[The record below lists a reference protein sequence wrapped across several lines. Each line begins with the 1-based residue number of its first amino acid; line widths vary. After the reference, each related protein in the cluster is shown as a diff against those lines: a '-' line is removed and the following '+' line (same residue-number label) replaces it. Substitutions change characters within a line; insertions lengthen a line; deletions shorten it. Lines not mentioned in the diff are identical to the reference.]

1 MKTKLKVGDSFDV
14 VEVLDHKFIGDVFK
28 TGGHTIEFEC
38 GHHLLN
44 GIEKYKLFKR
54 KSCFGQHALYLSR
67 TCRKPIGKLTI
78 TKVK

>member
-1 MKTKLKVGDSFDV
+1 MKTKLKVGDSFEV

-38 GHHLLN
+38 GHQLLN
-44 GIEKYKLFKR
+44 GNERYGILKK
-54 KSCFGQHALYLSR
+54 KSCFGQCALYLSR
-67 TCRKPIGKLTI
+67 ACRKPIGKLTI